1 MKPFLFLQLRPE
13 TEASDN
19 EYEAF
24 LDKGGLTES
33 ETNRIRLDQDP
44 VVSGLTLADYAG
56 VIVGGGPACVSDP
69 QDRKSEVDKGVERA
83 ILALMPAITEAD
95 IPFMGCCYGIG
106 ILAHYIGARVS
117 KEMYGEAVGV
127 ADCHVTEDG
136 AGDRLLAGLPRNFN
150 AFVGHKEAVQELPN
164 GCAHLLA
171 SPTCPFQM
179 IRYGE
184 NVYATQFH
192 PEADG
197 EVFEVRIRTYRDH
210 GYFRPEEAD
219 DLIAMCRTADV
230 RFPEIILRRF
240 VDAYR

>member
-1 MKPFLFLQLRPE
+1 MKPFLILQLRPE

-33 ETNRIRLDQDP
+33 ETHRIRLDQDP
-44 VVSGLTLADYAG
+44 DIAGLTLADYAG

-69 QDRKSEVDKGVERA
+69 QDQKSDVDKGIERA
-83 ILALMPAITEAD
+83 ILGLMPAITQRD
-95 IPFMGCCYGIG
+95 FPFMGCCYGIG
-106 ILAHYIGARVS
+106 ILAHHCGAKVS
-117 KEMYGEAVGV
+117 KENFGEAVSV
-127 ADCHVTEDG
+127 AECRVTGDG
-136 AGDRLLAGLPRNFN
+136 AEDRLLAGLPRNFA
-150 AFVGHKEAVQELPN
+150 AFVGHKEAVQELPD
-164 GCAHLLA
+164 GCVHLLA

-179 IRYGE
+179 IRYGN

-197 EVFEVRIRTYRDH
+197 EVFEIRIRTYMDH
-210 GYFRPEEAD
+210 GYFRPEEAE

-230 RFPEIILRRF
+230 RVPEIILKNF
-240 VDAYR
+240 VETYR